1 MANPHSCVHTS
12 FLPTDI
18 DLLRRYI
25 DLGIR
30 DVFSVPCSITDTWTR
45 LALAAARQREWN
57 FHLTN
62 HEGNLAGLAAG
73 VYLGTGRTALVHL
86 QNSGLPNIGDG
97 LISMAS
103 PRVSGIPV
111 ALLVTHRGADTD
123 DDSEPHQEIGRR
135 TDALV
140 EAILGEPANS
150 FGAQSGADIL
160 SALEQSIAAAQRGG
174 IGVLKLSEKAF
185 MKSKVPAAGFPYGDI
200 SRPRPTD
207 LRGVKGILSCDPRLR
222 FAKPICRD
230 DAISA
235 IADAHPDAASLYCN
249 GYTARAARM
258 VADRPGNFY
267 NVGYMGGTLAI
278 GWSLAKCR
286 PDLEVVV
293 VDGDQNVLMSTMKE
307 HLWSDYPANLH
318 WYILNN
324 QIGASVGGAPSLPIP
339 PTFHDL
345 ARVIEIVPDTL
356 GSFQHPR
363 VAASQAHFSQDPPE
377 ALAGRLSSLTWRFRQ
392 WAASPTATA
401 SVTKGDLR

>member
-1 MANPHSCVHTS
+1 MANYHSSVHPS
-12 FLPTDI
+12 CLPTDI
-18 DLLRRYI
+18 DLLRRYL
-25 DLGIR
+25 DLNIR
-30 DVFSVPCSITDTWTR
+30 DVFSVPCSITATWTW
-45 LALAAARQREWN
+45 LALDAARRQEWN

-73 VYLGTGRTALVHL
+73 VYLGTGRAALVHL

-103 PRVSGIPV
+103 PGVSGIPM
-111 ALLVTHRGADTD
+111 ALLVTYRGADTD

-140 EAILGEPANS
+140 EAVLGDSANS
-150 FGAQSGADIL
+150 FGARSGADIL
-160 SALEQSIAAAQRGG
+160 SALEQSIAAAQGGG

-185 MKSKVPAAGFPYGDI
+185 MKSKVPAAGFHDGGI

-207 LRGVKGILSCDPRLR
+207 LRRMKGILSWDPRLC
-222 FAKPICRD
+222 FNKPICRD
-230 DAISA
+230 DTISA
-235 IADAHPDAASLYCN
+235 IADAHPDAAILYCN
-249 GYTARAARM
+249 GYTARAARI

-267 NVGYMGGTLAI
+267 NVGYMGGTLAT

-293 VDGDQNVLMSTMKE
+293 VDGDQNALMSTMKE

-324 QIGASVGGAPSLPIP
+324 HVGASVGGLPSLPIP
-339 PTFHDL
+339 ATFHDL
-345 ARVIEIVPDTL
+345 ARIIEIVPDTL
-356 GSFQHPR
+356 GSFQYPR
-363 VAASQAHFSQDPPE
+363 VTAHQAYFPQEPPA

-392 WAASPTATA
+392 WAPPRRRSPP
-401 SVTKGDLR
+401 